1 MQQYSPKNQAFL
13 LAQMPTATDVRPFK
27 AWNAA
32 GRSIIKGEKA
42 LRVWIPKRGKAIPAD
57 LSTMTEAQ
65 EREYFVRGPVF
76 DISQTQPTKPNVKR
90 QREQQSILSEH
101 RHEQAWTD
109 YAAAIDAGDI
119 PADLDFADWYELRED
134 SIRVAAGCASNVGA
148 SDYADYT
155 IATDAG
161 TIIAQVEHHDI
172 YAPIGGGSQEL
183 DTIEEETAP
192 AVSEPQQH
200 EARITFHNAAGQR
213 LQDLVFVTRKD
224 ADTAFDAIENGT
236 AANIPAD
243 WLTATLETFINHSP
257 YTERATYRHT
267 GNLTDQYRAEFL
279 ELGARSYQW
288 SSHTP
293 DKRAASDFTS
303 FRLMIEKQSCQWHAK
318 ATTPEMHALADTL
331 AADYAAG
338 YMAQYRNVAAARS
351 RVASSFV
358 TGGSGFNVRRNQK
371 AQATYAKRYDELDA
385 WMQQF
390 QKNATKQLAAH
401 IPADDKIAQELKG
414 AARRNLIMCGQI
426 DAGQW
431 PGFNRQS
438 FANSTASRIRTAHKR
453 GHTEAV
459 AAVLAWLKEEQ
470 TNLLA
475 TGHLKTPMLTDRHS
489 IWTLA

>member
-1 MQQYSPKNQAFL
+1 MNQYSPKNQAFL

-27 AWNAA
+27 AWKAA
-32 GRSIIKGEKA
+32 GRSVIKGEKA

-76 DISQTQPTKPNVKR
+76 DISQTKPSTPKHDK
-90 QREQQSILSEH
+90 QRQSILSEH

-119 PADLDFADWYELRED
+119 PADLDFADWYELREET
-134 SIRVAAGCASNVGA
+134 IRYQIAKQAEADERA
-148 SDYADYT
+148 RDYT
-155 IATDAG
+155 IATTAG
-161 TIIAQVEHHDI
+161 AIIAQVEHHDI

-192 AVSEPQQH
+192 AVSEPQQR
-200 EARITFHNAAGQR
+200 EA
-213 LQDLVFVTRKD
+213 
-224 ADTAFDAIENGT
+224 
-236 AANIPAD
+236 
-243 WLTATLETFINHSP
+243 
-257 YTERATYRHT
+257 
-267 GNLTDQYRAEFL
+267 LTDQYRAEFL

-293 DKRAASDFTS
+293 EKRAASDFAS

-358 TGGSGFNVRRNQK
+358 TGGSGFNARRNQK
-371 AQATYAKRYDELDA
+371 AQATYTKRAQEMDA
-385 WMQQF
+385 WLERF

>member
-1 MQQYSPKNQAFL
+1 MIEKGYFPMQQYSPKNQMFL
-13 LAQMPTATDVRPFK
+13 TAQAAERGMPPITDVRSCK

-76 DISQTQPTKPNVKR
+76 DISQTKPSTPKHDK
-90 QREQQSILSEH
+90 QRQSILSEH

-119 PADLDFADWYELRED
+119 PADLDFADWYELREET
-134 SIRVAAGCASNVGA
+134 IRYQIAKQAEADERA
-148 SDYADYT
+148 RDYT
-155 IATDAG
+155 IATTAG
-161 TIIAQVEHHDI
+161 AIIAQVEHHDI

-293 DKRAASDFTS
+293 EKRAASDFTS

-318 ATTPEMHALADTL
+318 ATTPEMHALADTPYTPL
-331 AADYAAG
+331 RAHETPEHPVC
-338 YMAQYRNVAAARS
+338 RLL
-351 RVASSFV
+351 
-358 TGGSGFNVRRNQK
+358 T
-371 AQATYAKRYDELDA
+371 E
-385 WMQQF
+385 
-390 QKNATKQLAAH
+390 TK
-401 IPADDKIAQELKG
+401 
-414 AARRNLIMCGQI
+414 
-426 DAGQW
+426 
-431 PGFNRQS
+431 
-438 FANSTASRIRTAHKR
+438 
-453 GHTEAV
+453 
-459 AAVLAWLKEEQ
+459 
-470 TNLLA
+470 
-475 TGHLKTPMLTDRHS
+475 KTTQ
-489 IWTLA
+489 

>member
-1 MQQYSPKNQAFL
+1 MQQYSPKNQMFL
-13 LAQMPTATDVRPFK
+13 TAQAAERGMPPITDVRSCK

-76 DISQTQPTKPNVKR
+76 DISQTQPTKPNAKR
-90 QREQQSILSEH
+90 QREQQSILSER

-119 PADLDFADWYELRED
+119 PADLDFADWYELREET
-134 SIRVAAGCASNVGA
+134 IRYQIAKQAEADERA
-148 SDYADYT
+148 RDYT
-155 IATDAG
+155 IATTSG

-172 YAPIGGGSQEL
+172 DDADRLMSAIINRTDGQAGMMYPPIGGGSQEL
-183 DTIEEETAP
+183 DEIEEETAP
-192 AVSEPQQH
+192 AVSEPQQR
-200 EARITFHNAAGQR
+200 EA
-213 LQDLVFVTRKD
+213 
-224 ADTAFDAIENGT
+224 
-236 AANIPAD
+236 
-243 WLTATLETFINHSP
+243 
-257 YTERATYRHT
+257 
-267 GNLTDQYRAEFL
+267 LTDQYRAEFL

-293 DKRAASDFTS
+293 EKRAASDFAS

-318 ATTPEMHALADTL
+318 ATTPKMHALADTL

-358 TGGSGFNVRRNQK
+358 TGGSGFNARRNQK
-371 AQATYAKRYDELDA
+371 AQATYTKRAQEMDA
-385 WMQQF
+385 WLERF